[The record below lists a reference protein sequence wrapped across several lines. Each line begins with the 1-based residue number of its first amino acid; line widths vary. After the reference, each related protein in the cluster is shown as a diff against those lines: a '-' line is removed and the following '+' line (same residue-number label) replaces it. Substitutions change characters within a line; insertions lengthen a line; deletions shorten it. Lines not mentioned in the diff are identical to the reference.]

1 MAYAVRRLALTLP
14 VLLGVVTAVF
24 LILHLVPGDP
34 IDMMLG
40 EAAAPAD
47 RAALRAALH
56 LDDPLPLQYGRY
68 LAGICRGDL
77 GESIRDHRPVVE
89 LIGERLPATL
99 ELLAGGLLVA
109 LSIALPTGIA
119 AALHAGRTVDV
130 ALRWLAVGGV
140 AIPNFWLGPLLILV
154 FAIGLGWL
162 PVSGRGDLCHLI
174 LPSITLGTGMAGIL
188 MRMTRSGWLEALG
201 EDHVRTARAKGVAE
215 ATVIL
220 KHTGRNAALPLLT
233 VVGLQTGALLGG
245 AVITETIFAWPG
257 IGRLTLTAIQSRDYP
272 LVQGCVLFIA
282 TGYVLVNLAVDLLYG
297 VLDPRIRVSV

>member
-1 MAYAVRRLALTLP
+1 MPFALRRLTLTLP

-34 IDMMLG
+34 IDVMLG
-40 EAAAPAD
+40 EAAAPTD

-56 LDDPLPLQYGRY
+56 LDDPLPVQYGRY
-68 LAGICRGDL
+68 LAGVCRGDL
-77 GESIRDHRPVVE
+77 GESIRDHRAVAR
-89 LIGERLPATL
+89 LIIERLPATL

-109 LSIALPTGIA
+109 LCIALPTGIA
-119 AALHAGRTVDV
+119 AALRAGRRLDV

-140 AIPNFWLGPLLILV
+140 AIPNFWLGPLLILL

-162 PVSGRGDLCHLI
+162 PVSGRGDLSHLV
-174 LPSITLGTGMAGIL
+174 LPSVTLGTGMAGIL

-201 EDHVRTARAKGVAE
+201 EDHVRTARAKGVTESA
-215 ATVIL
+215 VIL
-220 KHTGRNAALPLLT
+220 KHTGRNATLPLLT
-233 VVGLQTGALLGG
+233 VIGLQTGALLGG

-272 LVQGCVLFIA
+272 VVQGCVLFIA

-297 VLDPRIRVSV
+297 VLDPRVRVSR

>member
-1 MAYAVRRLALTLP
+1 MPLAVRRLVLTLP

-34 IDMMLG
+34 IEVMLG

-56 LDDPLPLQYGRY
+56 LDDPLPVQYGRY

-77 GESIRDHRPVVE
+77 GESIRDHRPVVQ

-99 ELLAGGLLVA
+99 EILAGGLLVA
-109 LSIALPTGIA
+109 LSIALPAGIA
-119 AALHAGRTVDV
+119 AALRAGRKLDV
-130 ALRWLAVGGV
+130 ALRWLAVAGV

-162 PVSGRGDLCHLI
+162 PVSGRSDVSHLL
-174 LPSITLGTGMAGIL
+174 LPSVTLGTGMAGIL

-201 EDHVRTARAKGVAE
+201 EDYVRTARAKGVAE
-215 ATVIL
+215 AAVIL
-220 KHTGRNAALPLLT
+220 KHTGRNAALPLVT

-297 VLDPRIRVSV
+297 VLDPRIRVSA

>member
-1 MAYAVRRLALTLP
+1 MPLAVRRLVLTLP

-34 IDMMLG
+34 IEVMLG

-56 LDDPLPLQYGRY
+56 LDDPLPVQYGRY

-77 GESIRDHRPVVE
+77 GESIRDHRPVVR

-99 ELLAGGLLVA
+99 EILAGGLLVA
-109 LSIALPTGIA
+109 LSIALPAGIA
-119 AALHAGRTVDV
+119 AALRAGRKLDV
-130 ALRWLAVGGV
+130 ALRWLAVAGV

-162 PVSGRGDLCHLI
+162 PVSGRSDVSHLL
-174 LPSITLGTGMAGIL
+174 LPSVTLGTGMAGIL

-201 EDHVRTARAKGVAE
+201 EDYVRTARAKGVAE
-215 ATVIL
+215 AAVIL
-220 KHTGRNAALPLLT
+220 KHTGRNAALPLVT

-297 VLDPRIRVSV
+297 VLDPRIRVSA